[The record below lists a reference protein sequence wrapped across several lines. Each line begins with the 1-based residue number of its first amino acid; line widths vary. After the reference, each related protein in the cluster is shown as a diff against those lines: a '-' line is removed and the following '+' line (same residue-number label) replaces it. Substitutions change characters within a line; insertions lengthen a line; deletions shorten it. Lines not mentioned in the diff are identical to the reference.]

1 MAGFCG
7 WIGDCEPGIG
17 RERLDRMAERLRP
30 GRASSPRGFVAE
42 GRALAIVGGAGAHE
56 DDRFLVAWA
65 GSLDGGSIAR
75 RFGEEGPALLGE
87 LRGDG
92 PLAILDKKT
101 QEVLLASDRFGVHTL
116 YFSSRGSS
124 VFFATKAGALAAHPD
139 GPREIDP
146 QSVFN
151 YVYFHMVPG
160 PRGVFRGVERLE
172 PGEYAL
178 VHGGEV
184 RRARYWTPRYEDE
197 SLSTPSREAE
207 LAEEYRVRIRSA
219 VRSCLSSAPGKVGA
233 FLSGGTDSSTIVGV
247 LRELTGEAPHAYS
260 IGFAI
265 EGYDESSYARI
276 AAAHFGASHHQYVVT
291 PKDVEE
297 TLPRIAE
304 SYDEPFGNSSAIAS
318 YHCAKLARSDG
329 VGTMLG
335 GDGGDEIF
343 AGNER
348 YAKQAVFDYY
358 LRMPAALRRF
368 VVEPILGVLPT
379 NGFAPLRKAQSYVR
393 QANTP
398 LPDRLEEYN
407 FVTRMTPAAVFTPEF
422 LASSRPEEPLDLLRR
437 SFAEAETRSDL
448 NRLLYLDL
456 KFTLADNDLR
466 KVGGTCEMAGVE
478 VLYPFLDRDLVD
490 FANRV
495 PPGLKLKGTKLRY
508 FFKRAS
514 DGFLPDAILK
524 KRKHGFGVPCG
535 RWMRDYAPLRDL
547 SYDCLRSLEKR
558 GYLRES
564 FVSNLM
570 KLHQSE
576 HADYYGVM
584 VYVLTMLE
592 LWHRNHAP

>member
-7 WIGDCEPGIG
+7 WLGDSEPSVG
-17 RERLDRMAERLRP
+17 RESLGRMAERLGP
-30 GRASSPRGFVAE
+30 GGVASFVAE
-42 GRALAIVGGAGAHE
+42 SGALAVSGEHSHE

-65 GSLDGGSIAR
+65 GTLDFDSALR
-75 RFGEEGPALLGE
+75 RYGDEGPALLGE

-92 PLAILDKKT
+92 PLVILDKRKR
-101 QEVLLASDRFGVHTL
+101 EVLLATDRFGVHTV
-116 YFSSRGSS
+116 YFRPSDSG
-124 VFFATKAGALAAHPD
+124 VVFATKAGALAAHPD
-139 GPREIDP
+139 APRQIDP
-146 QSVFN
+146 QAVFN

-172 PGEYAL
+172 PGEYVL
-178 VHGGEV
+178 VRAGEL
-184 RRARYWTPRYEDE
+184 RRARYWKPRYEDA
-197 SLSTPSREAE
+197 SPSREAE
-207 LAEEYRVRIRSA
+207 LREEYRARIRGA
-219 VRSCLSSAPGKVGA
+219 VRSCLSSARGKVGA

-247 LRELTGEAPHAYS
+247 LRELMGEAPQAYS

-265 EGYDESSYARI
+265 AGYDESSYART
-276 AAAHFGASHHQYVVT
+276 AAAHFGADHHQYVVT
-291 PKDVEE
+291 PADVTEA
-297 TLPRIAE
+297 LPRIAE
-304 SYDEPFGNSSAIAS
+304 AYDEPFGNSSAVAS
-318 YHCAKLARSDG
+318 YHCAELARADG
-329 VGTMLG
+329 VGTLLG

-358 LRMPAALRRF
+358 LRMPAALRHF
-368 VVEPILGVLPT
+368 VVEPLLGVLPT

-407 FVTRMTPAAVFTPEF
+407 FVNRMTPAAVFTPEF
-422 LASSRPEEPLDLLRR
+422 LSSVRPEEPLELLRR
-437 SFAEAETRSDL
+437 SFAEAETRSDV

-466 KVGGTCEMAGVE
+466 KVSGTCEMAGVD

-490 FANRV
+490 FANRL
-495 PPGLKLKGTKLRY
+495 PPGLKLKGRKLRY

-514 DGFLPDAILK
+514 AGFLPDAILK

-535 RWMRDYAPLRDL
+535 RWMRDHAPLRDL

-564 FVSNLM
+564 FVSSLM

-592 LWHRNHAP
+592 LWHRKHAS

>member
-1 MAGFCG
+1 VS
-7 WIGDCEPGIG
+7 
-17 RERLDRMAERLRP
+17 RERLDRMADRLRP
-30 GRASSPRGFVAE
+30 GGAASPRSFLAE
-42 GRALAIVGGAGAHE
+42 GGALAAFAGAGAHE

-65 GSLDGGSIAR
+65 GTLDGDCVAR
-75 RFGEEGPALLGE
+75 RFGEEGPVLLSE

-92 PLAILDKKT
+92 PLVILDKKKR
-101 QEVLLASDRFGVHTL
+101 EVLIATDRFGVHTV
-116 YFSSRGSS
+116 YFRANDSGA
-124 VFFATKAGALAAHPD
+124 VFATKAGALGAHPD
-139 GPREIDP
+139 APREIDP
-146 QSVFN
+146 QAVFN
-151 YVYFHMVPG
+151 YVYFHVVPG
-160 PRGVFRGVERLE
+160 PRGVFRGLERLE
-172 PGEYAL
+172 PGEYA
-178 VHGGEV
+178 VVRGGEV

-197 SLSTPSREAE
+197 NPSSPSREAE
-207 LAEEYRVRIRSA
+207 LAEEYRSRIRNA
-219 VRSCLSSAPGKVGA
+219 VRSCLSSSRGKVGA

-265 EGYDESSYARI
+265 AGYDESSYART
-276 AAAHFGASHHQYVVT
+276 AAAHFGADHHQYVVT

-304 SYDEPFGNSSAIAS
+304 AYDEPFGNSSAVAS
-318 YHCAKLARSDG
+318 YHCAELARADG

-348 YAKQAVFDYY
+348 YSKQAVFDYY
-358 LRMPAALRRF
+358 LRMPAALRHF
-368 VVEPILGVLPT
+368 VVEPILGVLPA

-407 FVTRMTPAAVFTPEF
+407 LVTRMTPAAVFTPEF
-422 LASSRPEEPLDLLRR
+422 LASSRPEEPLELLRQ

-466 KVGGTCEMAGVE
+466 KVGGTCEMAGVD

-558 GYLRES
+558 GYLQNR

-570 KLHQSE
+570 ELHQSE

-592 LWHRNHAP
+592 LWHRRHAP

>member
-1 MAGFCG
+1 VTGFCG
-7 WIGDCEPGIG
+7 WLGDCEPAVG
-17 RERLDRMAERLRP
+17 RERLDRMAEGLRS
-30 GRASSPRGFVAE
+30 GDALRFVGDA
-42 GRALAIVGGAGAHE
+42 GALASAGARTHE

-65 GSLDGGSIAR
+65 GTLDGDSVVR
-75 RFGEEGPALLGE
+75 RFDDKGPALLSE

-92 PLAILDKKT
+92 PLIVLDKRKR
-101 QEVLLASDRFGVHTL
+101 EILLATDRFGVHTV
-116 YFSSRGSS
+116 YFRRNPSG
-124 VFFATKAGALAAHPD
+124 VIFATRVDALSAHPD
-139 GPREIDP
+139 VPRDVDL

-160 PRGVFRGVERLE
+160 PGGIFRGVERLE

-178 VHGGEV
+178 ARGGEV

-197 SLSTPSREAE
+197 SSSSEAE
-207 LAEEYRVRIRSA
+207 LAEEYRTRIRDA
-219 VRSCLSSAPGKVGA
+219 VRSCLSSARGKVGA

-247 LRELTGEAPHAYS
+247 LRELTGEPPHAYS

-265 EGYDESSYARI
+265 EGYDESSYART
-276 AAAHFGASHHQYVVT
+276 AAAHFGADHHQYVVT

-297 TLPRIAE
+297 ALPRIAE
-304 SYDEPFGNSSAIAS
+304 AYDEPFGNSSAVAS
-318 YHCAKLARSDG
+318 YHCAVLARADG

-343 AGNER
+343 AGNSR
-348 YAKQAVFDYY
+348 YAKQAVFESY
-358 LRMPAALRRF
+358 LRIPASLRHL
-368 VVEPILGVLPT
+368 VVEPILGVLPA
-379 NGFAPLRKAQSYVR
+379 NGFAPLRRAQSYVR
-393 QANTP
+393 QANIP

-407 FVTRMTPAAVFTPEF
+407 FIRRMTPAAVFPPDF
-422 LASSRPEEPLDLLRR
+422 LAGARSEEPLELLRR
-437 SFAEAETRSDL
+437 TFAEAETRSNL

-466 KVGGTCEMAGVE
+466 KVSGTCEMAGVDA
-478 VLYPFLDRDLVD
+478 LYPFLDRDLVD

-495 PPGLKLKGTKLRY
+495 PPDLKLKGTTLRY

-514 DGFLPDAILK
+514 EGFLPDEILK
-524 KRKHGFGVPCG
+524 KSKHGFGVPCG
-535 RWMRDYAPLRDL
+535 RWMRDHAPLRDL
-547 SYDCLRSLEKR
+547 SYDCLRSLQAR

-564 FVSNLM
+564 FVANLM
-570 KLHQSE
+570 ELHQSE

-592 LWHRNHAP
+592 LWHRAHAI

>member
-7 WIGDCEPGIG
+7 WLGECEPAVG
-17 RERLDRMAERLRP
+17 RERLDRMAERLRS
-30 GRASSPRGFVAE
+30 GD
-42 GRALAIVGGAGAHE
+42 ALTFIGESGTLACAGARTHE
-56 DDRFLVAWA
+56 DDRFLISWA
-65 GSLDGGSIAR
+65 GTLDGESIAP
-75 RFGEEGPALLGE
+75 RFGEEGPALLSKLG
-87 LRGDG
+87 GDG
-92 PLAILDKKT
+92 PLVVLDKRKR
-101 QEVLLASDRFGVHTL
+101 EVLLATDRFGVHTV
-116 YFSSRGSS
+116 YFFSRGSG
-124 VFFATKAGALAAHPD
+124 VVFATKAGALTAHPD
-139 GPREIDP
+139 VPREIDP
-146 QSVFN
+146 QAVFN

-178 VHGGEV
+178 ARGGDV

-197 SLSTPSREAE
+197 NPSREGE
-207 LAEEYRVRIRSA
+207 LAEEYRTRIRGA
-219 VRSCLSSAPGKVGA
+219 VRSCLSSARGKVGA

-265 EGYDESSYARI
+265 EGYDESSYART
-276 AAAHFGASHHQYVVT
+276 AAAHFGADHHQYVVT

-297 TLPRIAE
+297 ALPRIAE
-304 SYDEPFGNSSAIAS
+304 AYDEPFGNSSAVAT
-318 YHCAKLARSDG
+318 YYCAELARTDG
-329 VGTMLG
+329 VGTLLG

-358 LRMPAALRRF
+358 LKTPAALRHA
-368 VVEPILGVLPT
+368 VIEPLLGALPS

-407 FVTRMTPAAVFTPEF
+407 FVNRMTPAAVFMPEF
-422 LASSRPEEPLDLLRR
+422 LGRTRPEEPLDLLRT
-437 SFAEAETRSDL
+437 SFAEAETRSNL

-466 KVGGTCEMAGVE
+466 KVSGTCEMAGVD

-495 PPGLKLKGTKLRY
+495 PPDLKLKGTKLRY

-514 DGFLPDAILK
+514 EGFLPEAILK

-535 RWMRDYAPLRDL
+535 RWMRDHVPLRDL

-592 LWHRNHAP
+592 LWHRKHAP

>member
-1 MAGFCG
+1 VAGFCG
-7 WIGDCEPGIG
+7 WLGDCEPSVG

-30 GRASSPRGFVAE
+30 GGVASPRSFFAE
-42 GRALAIVGGAGAHE
+42 GGALAAVGGARAHE
-56 DDRFLVAWA
+56 DDRFLIAWA
-65 GSLDGGSIAR
+65 GTLDGDSVAH
-75 RFGEEGPALLGE
+75 RFGEEGPALLSE

-92 PLAILDKKT
+92 PLVILDKRK

-116 YFSSRGSS
+116 YFCSRGSC
-124 VFFATKAGALAAHPD
+124 VVFATKAGALAAHPD
-139 GPREIDP
+139 VSREIDP
-146 QSVFN
+146 QSIFN

-160 PRGVFRGVERLE
+160 PRGVFRGLERLE

-178 VHGGEV
+178 VNGREV
-184 RRARYWTPRYEDE
+184 RRARYWTPRYEDA
-197 SLSTPSREAE
+197 SPSTEAD
-207 LAEEYRVRIRSA
+207 LAEEYRSRIRVA
-219 VRSCLSSAPGKVGA
+219 VRSCLSSARGKVGA

-265 EGYDESSYARI
+265 EGYDESSYART
-276 AAAHFGASHHQYVVT
+276 AATHFRADHHQYVVT
-291 PKDVEE
+291 PKDVEAA
-297 TLPRIAE
+297 LPRIAE
-304 SYDEPFGNSSAIAS
+304 AYDEPFGNSSAVAS
-318 YHCAKLARSDG
+318 YHCAELARADG

-358 LRMPAALRRF
+358 LRMPAALRHL
-368 VVEPILGVLPT
+368 VVEPLLGILPT
-379 NGFAPLRKAQSYVR
+379 NGFSPLRKAQSYVR

-407 FVTRMTPAAVFTPEF
+407 FVTRMTPAAVFPPEF

-466 KVGGTCEMAGVE
+466 KVSGTCEMAGVD

-514 DGFLPDAILK
+514 NGFLPDAILK

-558 GYLRES
+558 GYLRET

-570 KLHQSE
+570 ERHQSE

-592 LWHRNHAP
+592 LWHRKHAP

>member
-7 WIGDCEPGIG
+7 WLGECEPSAG
-17 RERLDRMAERLRP
+17 RERLDRMAERLRSGP
-30 GRASSPRGFVAE
+30 SLRFVGE
-42 GRALAIVGGAGAHE
+42 GGALASAGARTDE

-65 GSLDGGSIAR
+65 GSLDGESIAR
-75 RFGEEGPALLGE
+75 RFGDEGPAFLSE

-92 PLAILDKKT
+92 PLVILDKRKR
-101 QEVLLASDRFGVHTL
+101 EVLLATDRFGVHTV
-116 YFSSRGSS
+116 YFSSRGSG
-124 VFFATKAGALAAHPD
+124 VVFATKAGALTAHPD
-139 GPREIDP
+139 VPREIDP
-146 QSVFN
+146 QAVFN
-151 YVYFHMVPG
+151 YVYFHVVPG
-160 PRGVFRGVERLE
+160 PRAVFRGVERLE

-178 VHGGEV
+178 VRGGEV
-184 RRARYWTPRYEDE
+184 RRGRYWTPRYEDE
-197 SLSTPSREAE
+197 SLSPEAD
-207 LAEEYRVRIRSA
+207 LADEYRSRIRGA
-219 VRSCLSSAPGKVGA
+219 VRSCLSSARGKVGA

-247 LRELTGEAPHAYS
+247 LRELTGEPPRAYS

-265 EGYDESSYARI
+265 EGYDETSYART
-276 AAAHFGASHHQYVVT
+276 AAAHFGAEHHQYVVT

-297 TLPRIAE
+297 ALPRIAE
-304 SYDEPFGNSSAIAS
+304 AYDEPFGNSSAVAS
-318 YHCAKLARSDG
+318 YYCAKLARADG
-329 VGTMLG
+329 VGTLLG

-358 LRMPAALRRF
+358 LKVPAALRHA
-368 VVEPILGVLPT
+368 VIEPLLGVVPH

-407 FVTRMTPAAVFTPEF
+407 FVNRMTPAAVFTPEF
-422 LASSRPEEPLDLLRR
+422 LGRTLPGEPIELLRR
-437 SFAEAETRSDL
+437 SFAEAETRSNL

-466 KVGGTCEMAGVE
+466 KVSGTCEMAGVD

-490 FANRV
+490 FANRL
-495 PPGLKLKGTKLRY
+495 PPDLKLRGTKLRY

-514 DGFLPDAILK
+514 EGFLPEAILK

-535 RWMRDYAPLRDL
+535 RWMRDHAPLRDL

-592 LWHRNHAP
+592 LWHRKHAP

>member
-7 WIGDCEPGIG
+7 WLGDHEPSVG
-17 RERLDRMAERLRP
+17 RENLDRMAGRLQLKDPRSLVDGSGALAAERACTHEDERL
-30 GRASSPRGFVAE
+30 
-42 GRALAIVGGAGAHE
+42 
-56 DDRFLVAWA
+56 LVTWA

-75 RFGEEGPALLGE
+75 RYHEEGPALLE
-87 LRGDG
+87 KLQGDG
-92 PLAILDKKT
+92 PLVVLDKKKR
-101 QEVLLASDRFGVHTL
+101 ELLLATDRFGVQTV
-116 YFSSRGSS
+116 YFFSSGSGL
-124 VFFATKAGALAAHPD
+124 VFATRPAALAAH
-139 GPREIDP
+139 REVPSEVDP
-146 QSVFN
+146 QAVFN

-160 PRGVFRGVERLE
+160 PRGIFRGVERLG

-178 VHGGEV
+178 ARGGDV
-184 RRARYWTPRYEDE
+184 RRARYWMPRYEDE
-197 SLSTPSREAE
+197 SPLGEAE
-207 LAEEYRVRIRSA
+207 LAEEYRTRIRGA
-219 VRSCLSSAPGKVGA
+219 VRSCLSSARGKVGA

-247 LRELTGEAPHAYS
+247 LKELTGEAPRAYS
-260 IGFAI
+260 IAFAI

-276 AAAHFGASHHQYVVT
+276 AASHFGADHHQYLVT
-291 PKDVEE
+291 PNDLEE
-297 TLPRIAE
+297 TLPRLAE
-304 SYDEPFGNSSAIAS
+304 AYDEPFGNSSAVAS
-318 YHCAKLARSDG
+318 YHCAKLAREDG
-329 VGTMLG
+329 VGTLLG

-358 LRMPAALRRF
+358 LKVPAALRHG
-368 VVEPILGVLPT
+368 VVEPILGVLPP
-379 NGFAPLRKAQSYVR
+379 NGFSPLRKAQSYVR

-407 FVTRMTPAAVFTPEF
+407 LVNRMTPAVVFTPE
-422 LASSRPEEPLDLLRR
+422 LLGRSRPCEPLELLRR
-437 SFAEAETRSDL
+437 SFSEAATRSNL

-466 KVGGTCEMAGVE
+466 KVSGTCEMAGVD

-495 PPGLKLKGTKLRY
+495 PPDLKLKGTKLRY

-514 DGFLPDAILK
+514 EGFLPDAILK

-535 RWMRDYAPLRDL
+535 RWMRDQAPLRHL
-547 SYDCLRSLEKR
+547 AYDCLRSLEKR

-564 FVSNLM
+564 FVSSLM

-592 LWHRNHAP
+592 LWHRQHAP

>member
-1 MAGFCG
+1 A
-7 WIGDCEPGIG
+7 
-17 RERLDRMAERLRP
+17 
-30 GRASSPRGFVAE
+30 
-42 GRALAIVGGAGAHE
+42 
-56 DDRFLVAWA
+56 
-65 GSLDGGSIAR
+65 
-75 RFGEEGPALLGE
+75 
-87 LRGDG
+87 
-92 PLAILDKKT
+92 
-101 QEVLLASDRFGVHTL
+101 
-116 YFSSRGSS
+116 
-124 VFFATKAGALAAHPD
+124 
-139 GPREIDP
+139 
-146 QSVFN
+146 
-151 YVYFHMVPG
+151 
-160 PRGVFRGVERLE
+160 
-172 PGEYAL
+172 
-178 VHGGEV
+178 
-184 RRARYWTPRYEDE
+184 
-197 SLSTPSREAE
+197 
-207 LAEEYRVRIRSA
+207 
-219 VRSCLSSAPGKVGA
+219 
-233 FLSGGTDSSTIVGV
+233 
-247 LRELTGEAPHAYS
+247 
-260 IGFAI
+260 
-265 EGYDESSYARI
+265 
-276 AAAHFGASHHQYVVT
+276 
-291 PKDVEE
+291 
-297 TLPRIAE
+297 
-304 SYDEPFGNSSAIAS
+304 YDEPFGNSSAVAS
-318 YHCAKLARSDG
+318 YYCAALARADG
-329 VGTMLG
+329 VGTLLG

-368 VVEPILGVLPT
+368 VVEPILGVLPK

-407 FVTRMTPAAVFTPEF
+407 FVNRMTPAAVFTPEF
-422 LASSRPEEPLDLLRR
+422 LAGARPEEPLDLLRR
-437 SFAEAETRSDL
+437 SFAEADTRSDL

-466 KVGGTCEMAGVE
+466 KVGGTCEMSGVD

-514 DGFLPDAILK
+514 EGFLPDAILK

-564 FVSNLM
+564 FVSNLIA
-570 KLHQSE
+570 LHRSE

-592 LWHRNHAP
+592 LWHRKHAP

>member
-1 MAGFCG
+1 VAGFCG
-7 WIGDCEPGIG
+7 WLGECEPSAG
-17 RERLDRMAERLRP
+17 RERLDRMAERLRSGP
-30 GRASSPRGFVAE
+30 SLRFVGE
-42 GRALAIVGGAGAHE
+42 GGALASAGARTDE

-65 GSLDGGSIAR
+65 GSLDGESIAR
-75 RFGEEGPALLGE
+75 RFGDEGPAFLSE

-92 PLAILDKKT
+92 PLVILDKRKR
-101 QEVLLASDRFGVHTL
+101 EVLLATDRFGVHTV
-116 YFSSRGSS
+116 YFSSRGSG
-124 VFFATKAGALAAHPD
+124 VVFATKAGALTAHPD
-139 GPREIDP
+139 VPREIDP
-146 QSVFN
+146 QAVFN
-151 YVYFHMVPG
+151 YVYFHVVPG
-160 PRGVFRGVERLE
+160 PRAVFRGVERLE

-178 VHGGEV
+178 VRGGEV
-184 RRARYWTPRYEDE
+184 RRGRYWTPRYEDE
-197 SLSTPSREAE
+197 SLSPEAD
-207 LAEEYRVRIRSA
+207 LADEYRSRIRGA
-219 VRSCLSSAPGKVGA
+219 VRSCLSSARGKVGA

-247 LRELTGEAPHAYS
+247 LRELTGEPPRAYS

-265 EGYDESSYARI
+265 EGYDETSYART
-276 AAAHFGASHHQYVVT
+276 AAAHFGAEHHQYVVT

-297 TLPRIAE
+297 ALPRIAE
-304 SYDEPFGNSSAIAS
+304 AYDEPFGNSSAVAS
-318 YHCAKLARSDG
+318 YYCAKLARADG
-329 VGTMLG
+329 VGTLLG

-358 LRMPAALRRF
+358 LKVPAALRHA
-368 VVEPILGVLPT
+368 VIEPLLGVVPH

-407 FVTRMTPAAVFTPEF
+407 FVNRMTPAAVFTPEF
-422 LASSRPEEPLDLLRR
+422 LGRTLPGEPIELLRR
-437 SFAEAETRSDL
+437 SFAEAETRSNL

-466 KVGGTCEMAGVE
+466 KVSGTCEMAGVD

-490 FANRV
+490 FANRL
-495 PPGLKLKGTKLRY
+495 PPDLKLRGTKLRY

-514 DGFLPDAILK
+514 EGFLPEAILK

-535 RWMRDYAPLRDL
+535 RWMRDHAPLRDL

-592 LWHRNHAP
+592 LWHRKHAP